1 MDYNFNLEH
10 PFFFTNNDYSTDTS
24 IKYQV
29 SLPFNWHEVMNND
42 EWVYQY
48 PIGKFVER
56 QGWKIH
62 ISSEYNSSHELLQD
76 VAKICHEMRIPFKH
90 LSTEDK
96 FIMRNG
102 KLVSRGFSGKFIT
115 CYPNQNELESVL
127 QRLESALKQYNGP
140 YILSDKRWDEAP
152 IYLRYGVFRPSYDG
166 LVVSEFI
173 KKIKEKY
180 PNQLLMA
187 DVSNLDEGLYAF
199 KSGVDF
205 VGTTLSGYTST
216 SVQSDE
222 PDFELMKKLADFN
235 IPVIAEG
242 KIHYP
247 EQLKKAYSL
256 GVTSVVIG
264 GAITRPKEIA
274 QRFINVIK

>member
-1 MDYNFNLEH
+1 MSQIWTKE
-10 PFFFTNNDYSTDTS
+10 
-24 IKYQV
+24 
-29 SLPFNWHEVMNND
+29 
-42 EWVYQY
+42 
-48 PIGKFVER
+48 
-56 QGWKIH
+56 
-62 ISSEYNSSHELLQD
+62 
-76 VAKICHEMRIPFKH
+76 
-90 LSTEDK
+90 K
-96 FIMRNG
+96 FISQVQG
-102 KLVSRGFSGKFIT
+102 GVIVS
-115 CYPNQNELESVL
+115 CQ
-127 QRLESALKQYNGP
+127 ALPG
-140 YILSDKRWDEAP
+140 EAL
-152 IYLRYGVFRPSYDG
+152 Y

>member
-1 MDYNFNLEH
+1 
-10 PFFFTNNDYSTDTS
+10 
-24 IKYQV
+24 
-29 SLPFNWHEVMNND
+29 
-42 EWVYQY
+42 
-48 PIGKFVER
+48 
-56 QGWKIH
+56 
-62 ISSEYNSSHELLQD
+62 
-76 VAKICHEMRIPFKH
+76 
-90 LSTEDK
+90 
-96 FIMRNG
+96 
-102 KLVSRGFSGKFIT
+102 
-115 CYPNQNELESVL
+115 
-127 QRLESALKQYNGP
+127 
-140 YILSDKRWDEAP
+140 
-152 IYLRYGVFRPSYDG
+152 
-166 LVVSEFI
+166 
-173 KKIKEKY
+173 
-180 PNQLLMA
+180 MA
-187 DVSNLDEGLYAF
+187 DVSNFDEGLYAF

-205 VGTTLSGYTST
+205 IGTTLSGYTST